1 MESIV
6 RIPSVTGVDVE
17 LKIAGP
23 GGRSYAFVIDWHIR
37 FLAAAAWFIVG
48 TIAYAGGL
56 RVLPAD
62 EVEAAYTFVVVAPS
76 IVIYFLYHPVL
87 EVLLRGQTPGK
98 RMAGVRLVALA
109 DGGAPGIG
117 ALLVRNVF
125 RIVDSLPSF
134 YAVGLV
140 TTMLTKNAVRIG
152 DIAAG
157 TVLVYDEPPSS
168 QLLDRLSGGAVARL
182 GLEQAQL
189 VRELLDRWPQLGEDA
204 RGKLAADLL
213 TRAGVAPPEGD
224 AAVRTRLEQLLA

>member
-56 RVLPAD
+56 RFLTAD
-62 EVEAAYTFVVVAPS
+62 EVQASYAFVVLTPS
-76 IVIYFLYHPVL
+76 LVIYFLYHAVL

-125 RIVDSLPSF
+125 RLVDSLPTL
-134 YAVGLV
+134 YAVGLL
-140 TTMLTKNAVRIG
+140 TTMVTKNAVRIG

-157 TVLVYDEPPSS
+157 TVLVYDEPPSGE
-168 QLLDRLSGGAVARL
+168 LLDRLSPQAVARL

-189 VRELLDRWPQLGEDA
+189 VRDLLDRWPQLGVDA
-204 RGKLAADLL
+204 RRKLATALL
-213 TRAGVAPPEGD
+213 ARAGVAAPESDG
-224 AAVRTRLEQLLA
+224 ALRAKLEDLAG